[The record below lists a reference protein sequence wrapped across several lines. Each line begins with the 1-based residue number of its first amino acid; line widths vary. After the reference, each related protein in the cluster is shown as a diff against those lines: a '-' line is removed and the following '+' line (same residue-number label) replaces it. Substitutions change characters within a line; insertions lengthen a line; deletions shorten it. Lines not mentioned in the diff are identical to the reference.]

1 MQFLRT
7 SSITAFGSWPSSNST
22 IIFSIRSGSNWF
34 GYKMFTNKWLWM
46 TIFVVFALTLAA
58 LLVPGFQ
65 ELLRLS
71 SLDGQQWLYVAGL
84 PLAVLALSE
93 LTKFFTRNI
102 KN

>member
-1 MQFLRT
+1 MKRRERGLSALLGKSFL
-7 SSITAFGSWPSSNST
+7 
-22 IIFSIRSGSNWF
+22 
-34 GYKMFTNKWLWM
+34 L
-46 TIFVVFALTLAA
+46 FALTLAA